1 MWFNRVVFDVDNNIL
16 VKEKI
21 FIENPP
27 SNAHDSFGQDVLGN
41 WVEEWYSED

>member
-1 MWFNRVVFDVDNNIL
+1 MWLNRVVYDVENNIL
-16 VKEKI
+16 EKEKI

-27 SNAHDSFGQDVLGN
+27 SDTQGSFGQDVLGN